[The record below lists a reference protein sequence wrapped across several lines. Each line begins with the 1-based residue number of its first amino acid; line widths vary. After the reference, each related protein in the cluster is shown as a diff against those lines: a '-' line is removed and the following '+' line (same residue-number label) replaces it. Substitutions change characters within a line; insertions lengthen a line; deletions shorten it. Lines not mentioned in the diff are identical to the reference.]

1 MIVFTFYSVLHIL
14 GDEHQMEDAGSW
26 ESNYRS
32 FIRGDKDSNNIFVVS
47 HFPHCA
53 YAFIEWTMFFLL
65 TSKNLSD
72 FLGCSIFLCKFAH
85 VNRVRYLIG

>member
-47 HFPHCA
+47 HFSALRLRFYRMDH
-53 YAFIEWTMFFLL
+53 
-65 TSKNLSD
+65 
-72 FLGCSIFLCKFAH
+72 IFSLNFKKSF
-85 VNRVRYLIG
+85 

>member
-14 GDEHQMEDAGSW
+14 GDEHQMDDAGSW
-26 ESNYRS
+26 ESNYQS
-32 FIRGDKDSNNIFVVS
+32 FIRGGKDSNNILVVS
-47 HFPHCA
+47 LSFLIFPYCA

-72 FLGCSIFLCKFAH
+72 FFGLFNISL
-85 VNRVRYLIG
+85 